1 MMVVKIYLGISPGVG
16 SVQFQTVPCSSL
28 YFSRSIGP
36 FQRLVSANY
45 RVLICWTCHF
55 QSSSLFFV
63 YFGFLC
69 LHVSPVSHF
78 CPDTRGRKLSLIKSH
93 LFSCVVGRQE
103 HCKQYH
109 WHLLGV
115 LRVYGPHWVC
125 PSSGWHVLF
134 RFTLVRLQVS
144 LQRYCPKQALCF
156 LHFPVLSCSG
166 SDSQILHKDTD
177 STRCLASTLSQ
188 EDHAI

>member
-1 MMVVKIYLGISPGVG
+1 M
-16 SVQFQTVPCSSL
+16 
-28 YFSRSIGP
+28 
-36 FQRLVSANY
+36 VSANY
-45 RVLICWTCHF
+45 RVLICCTYHF

-125 PSSGWHVLF
+125 PSSWHM
-134 RFTLVRLQVS
+134 
-144 LQRYCPKQALCF
+144 CF
-156 LHFPVLSCSG
+156 IGLHCSG
-166 SDSQILHKDTD
+166 SRLLCRGTVKSGSGFHELPRYKLLRFRFSYTPQNTD
-177 STRCLASTLSQ
+177 SVGPAFWARPRSEQLRRPGAW
-188 EDHAI
+188 